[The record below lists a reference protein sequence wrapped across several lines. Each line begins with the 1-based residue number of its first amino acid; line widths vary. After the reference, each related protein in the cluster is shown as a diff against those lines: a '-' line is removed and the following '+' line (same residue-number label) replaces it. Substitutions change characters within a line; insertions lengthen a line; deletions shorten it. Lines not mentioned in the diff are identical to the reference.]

1 MRQKRPR
8 SLPGKKKRVLILGL
22 GQYPKGSGISA
33 AMFFAKLGAEVTV
46 TDLKKAKDLAGNLSR
61 LKRYRHIRYTLGR
74 HNPADIRRSDL
85 IVANPRVRP
94 DAKELR
100 LARKLGIPVTSDIA
114 VFLEQCPATV
124 IAVTGTRGKST
135 TSSMIA
141 AMLKESGRCVWL
153 GGNILVSPLTFLSRI
168 RSGDVVV
175 LELSSWQCE
184 SLPQNHSPHIAV
196 VTNLLRDHLNTYGGM
211 TDYAE
216 AKAQIFRHQGTKD
229 IVILNSD
236 DSYGKR
242 WAKEAP
248 GIVRTFGKSRS
259 NDALYSAR
267 GIRSGSFSI
276 AANDL
281 QLLGEHNISNAAAAV
296 LAAKAAS
303 VPSGAIRRALRSF
316 RPLPYRLETVR
327 MYRGVRYVND
337 TCATTPD
344 GTLAA
349 YNAFKPH
356 SKNMFFILGG
366 ADKMLDYCELG
377 RVFRR
382 AKHRLR
388 IFLLPGSASKKIE
401 KELRGCAVRQVRDL
415 ADAVISSSGL
425 AKAGDSVILSPGA
438 ASFDQFRNEFERG
451 DMFVRLVKRLPRRA
465 ARKA

>member
-184 SLPQNHSPHIAV
+184 SLPQNH
-196 VTNLLRDHLNTYGGM
+196 
-211 TDYAE
+211 
-216 AKAQIFRHQGTKD
+216 
-229 IVILNSD
+229 
-236 DSYGKR
+236 
-242 WAKEAP
+242 
-248 GIVRTFGKSRS
+248 
-259 NDALYSAR
+259 
-267 GIRSGSFSI
+267 
-276 AANDL
+276 
-281 QLLGEHNISNAAAAV
+281 
-296 LAAKAAS
+296 
-303 VPSGAIRRALRSF
+303 
-316 RPLPYRLETVR
+316 
-327 MYRGVRYVND
+327 
-337 TCATTPD
+337 
-344 GTLAA
+344 
-349 YNAFKPH
+349 
-356 SKNMFFILGG
+356 
-366 ADKMLDYCELG
+366 
-377 RVFRR
+377 
-382 AKHRLR
+382 
-388 IFLLPGSASKKIE
+388 
-401 KELRGCAVRQVRDL
+401 
-415 ADAVISSSGL
+415 
-425 AKAGDSVILSPGA
+425 
-438 ASFDQFRNEFERG
+438 
-451 DMFVRLVKRLPRRA
+451 
-465 ARKA
+465 